1 MTTQSPIITEVT
13 LRYSDMDVLGHLN
26 NAVYAS
32 LFEAGRVAYVE
43 QVLLEV
49 TPPGLGYV
57 VVRLS
62 IDFKAEARYPGIARI
77 ESVVTRLGGSSL
89 VFKQTLHVGGKLSA
103 AAEGIC
109 ALFDLKER
117 RAVRLPEMMRERIA
131 SMGSLHS
138 AE

>member
-1 MTTQSPIITEVT
+1 MQSPLVTEVT

-43 QVLLEV
+43 QMLLEV
-49 TPPGLGYV
+49 TPPGLGFV
-57 VVRLS
+57 IVRLT
-62 IDFKAEARYPGIARI
+62 IDFKTEARYPGIARI
-77 ESVVTRLGGSSL
+77 ETAVTRIGGSSL
-89 VFKQTLHVGGKLSA
+89 VFAQTLSVGGRLSA

-117 RAVRLPEMMRERIA
+117 RAVRLPEPMRERIA
-131 SMGSLHS
+131 AAGSLHS
-138 AE
+138 AG